1 MTGVMVVSEFRTSV
15 GLLSLD
21 SCCGVPIT
29 MNSVL
34 LGLRDSKLDDI
45 QDDTWAI
52 TDWSWAMFDVNDS
65 GEKDKYN
72 WVSSAYR

>member
-29 MNSVL
+29 RNSVL

-45 QDDTWAI
+45 QDDIWAI
-52 TDWSWAMFDVNDS
+52 TDWSRAMFDVNNSDVNDS
-65 GEKDKYN
+65 GEKDN
-72 WVSSAYR
+72 